1 VTGAWWPRLLRW
13 FQGTSPPRNLSADQ
27 VLAKARE
34 AALAAGYAAENLE
47 LVIPA
52 ERNGRLLWH
61 VTDAVRGA
69 SLLVQIDDASA
80 EVLSIERFGGR

>member
-1 VTGAWWPRLLRW
+1 MT
-13 FQGTSPPRNLSADQ
+13 Q
-27 VLAKARE
+27 ARE
-34 AALAAGYAAENLE
+34 AAAAAGYAAESLE

-52 ERNGRLLWH
+52 ERDGRLLWH

-69 SLLVQIDDASA
+69 SLLVQIDDASG